1 MKVYVF
7 LSVKSVISLIF
18 AVLFLF
24 VPEVSAG
31 WFGLD
36 VAGAGS
42 MLLQLLGAFFLG
54 IALISFFSARSE
66 AALTIR
72 NVMLS
77 FGILDTLAFFI
88 NLFGQINGQTNS
100 AGIIFLILWAFFAI
114 GAWVYYFKGSLSV

>member
-7 LSVKSVISLIF
+7 LSVKAVISLIF

-24 VPEVSAG
+24 LPEVSAG
-31 WFGLD
+31 WFGLEI
-36 VAGAGS
+36 AGAGS
-42 MLLQLLGAFFLG
+42 MLLQLVGAFFLG

-77 FGILDTLAFFI
+77 FSILDTLAFFI
-88 NLFGQINGQTNS
+88 TLFGQLNGLMNG
-100 AGIIFLILWAFFAI
+100 AGILFIILWALFAV